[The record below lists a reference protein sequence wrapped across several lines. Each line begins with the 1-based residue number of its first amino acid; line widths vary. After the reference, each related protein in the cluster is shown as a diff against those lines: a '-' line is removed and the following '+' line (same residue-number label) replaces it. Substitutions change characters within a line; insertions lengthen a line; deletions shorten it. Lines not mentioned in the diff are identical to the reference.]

1 MIRIEIKFILNTV
14 SYILL
19 RFVLLFFSLTSS
31 LCVMGQDKIDTA
43 TIVKELA
50 FIHER
55 DQKTRK
61 HGDSAQ
67 YIRMID
73 SSNLIMIE
81 ALIKSYGWPGKSF
94 VGPRG
99 NSTVFLVI
107 QHADLPIQEKYLPLL
122 IKSVADSQSRPSDL
136 ALLQDRILMRTGKQ
150 QLYGSQVVPNKSTG
164 AWEFYPIEDEK
175 NVNKRRA
182 AMGLHPIEEDAKF
195 FGIEYKL
202 PQGGKTKE

>member
-1 MIRIEIKFILNTV
+1 MKYEIILNSV

-19 RFVLLFFSLTSS
+19 RIVFIFFFLFSFVW
-31 LCVMGQDKIDTA
+31 VKGQHKIDTA
-43 TIVKELA
+43 AVVKELA

-94 VGPRG
+94 VGSRG
-99 NSTVFLVI
+99 NSTVFLVV
-107 QHADLPIQEKYLPLL
+107 QHADLTVQEKYLPLL
-122 IKSVADSQSRPSDL
+122 IQSVADSQSRPSDL
-136 ALLQDRILMRTGKQ
+136 ALLQDRILMRTGKK

-195 FGIEYKL
+195 FGIEYTL
-202 PQGGKTKE
+202 PVGGNTKE